1 MNELS
6 QRLGNLDNLTDAIGN
21 KLSQVLYELVL
32 QLRKAEATI
41 HNAHELQEKRK
52 KLMDESIEKIHS
64 IMDHHMI
71 VEISQQ
77 KEEDKS
83 NTPAGKIGGNPIDD
97 RSPQGTD
104 PTPPASTASKP
115 NPEETTAAQGTGNSR
130 VSNQPDAAQLKDV
143 LTFGKFKD
151 YMEKQYLNKIRNSG

>member
-1 MNELS
+1 
-6 QRLGNLDNLTDAIGN
+6 
-21 KLSQVLYELVL
+21 
-32 QLRKAEATI
+32 
-41 HNAHELQEKRK
+41 
-52 KLMDESIEKIHS
+52 
-64 IMDHHMI
+64 MI

-83 NTPAGKIGGNPIDD
+83 NTPPGKIGGNPIDD
-97 RSPQGTD
+97 KSPQGTD
-104 PTPPASTASKP
+104 PTPPTSTASKD
-115 NPEETTAAQGTGNSR
+115 NPEETTAAQGTGKSR